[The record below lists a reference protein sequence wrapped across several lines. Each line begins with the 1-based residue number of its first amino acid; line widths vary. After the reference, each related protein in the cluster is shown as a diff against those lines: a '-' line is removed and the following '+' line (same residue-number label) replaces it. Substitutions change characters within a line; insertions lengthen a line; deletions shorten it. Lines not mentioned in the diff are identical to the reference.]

1 MNASVAER
9 MRTVGVVVNH
19 DKPDAHAV
27 LASVLGELRRAGCR
41 MRGTE
46 DAVQSVSPRDRA
58 DITVGEWSSADW
70 AIVIGGDGT
79 LLSAA
84 RRLAGSGTPI
94 LGVHLGGLGFLSE
107 VAVQDAA
114 DAVQRVL
121 TGAYTIDERTMVRT
135 RIVDAADR
143 ERHTGVALN
152 DAVVIRSDAAR
163 TVRLSVWIGDEEMGT
178 FPADG
183 VIVSTPTG
191 STAYALSSGGPLVL
205 PALHAL
211 TVTPICPHTLSL
223 RPVVAPDT
231 TTIRL
236 QIAGHTPARLSLD
249 GQCDVDLEPGERVI
263 VTRADE
269 RTRLIRLSSR
279 SPLGVA
285 RLRLGWGARAS

>member
-19 DKPDAHAV
+19 DKRDAGVV
-27 LASVLGELRRAGCR
+27 LASVLAELRRAGCR
-41 MRGTE
+41 MLGTE
-46 DAVQSVSPRDRA
+46 DAMQSVGARERA
-58 DITVGEWSSADW
+58 DITVGEWTSADW

-107 VAVQDAA
+107 VAVADTA
-114 DAVQRVL
+114 DAVRRVL
-121 TGAYTIDERTMVRT
+121 SGAYTIDERTMLRT
-135 RIVDAADR
+135 QVVDAAGR
-143 ERHTGVALN
+143 VRHTGLALN

-163 TVRLSVWIGDEEMGT
+163 TVRLSVWVGDEEMGT

-183 VIVSTPTG
+183 AIVSTPTG

-205 PALHAL
+205 PALGAI

-231 TTIRL
+231 TTVRL
-236 QIAGHTPARLSLD
+236 QVAGQTPARLSLD
-249 GQCDVDLEPGERVI
+249 GQSDVDLAPGETVI
-263 VTRADE
+263 ATRADE
-269 RTRLIRLSSR
+269 RTRLIRLTQR
-279 SPLGVA
+279 TPLGVA
-285 RLRLGWGARAS
+285 RLRLGWGARSS